1 MSLKWLKYFVERVLR
16 WVSTCAPE
24 MVTITRG
31 IRRNKIIL
39 RRYYF
44 LKVGSLLAFTPR
56 YIE

>member
-1 MSLKWLKYFVERVLR
+1 MSLRWLKYFVLRVLM
-16 WVSTCAPE
+16 WVSTCKPE
-24 MVTITRG
+24 MVTISRG
-31 IRRNKIIL
+31 IRGKKIIL